1 MKTNYGNWI
10 STPMMKTLVA
20 IAGGLY
26 LLTALYV
33 LVYDRVTAPFFILA
47 ILSFVATIVVLYMYY
62 CRRVFDFEGGGLMR
76 RIHAYLLDQLPWDGL
91 GRVLDV

>member
-10 STPMMKTLVA
+10 STPMMKTLAA

-26 LLTALYV
+26 VLTALYA
-33 LVYDRVTAPFFILA
+33 LIYDRVTAPFFILA
-47 ILSFVATIVVLYMYY
+47 ILAFVATVVVLYMYY

-76 RIHAYLLDQLPWDGL
+76 RIHTYLLDQLPWDGL
-91 GRVLDV
+91 G